1 VTHDPLTP
9 LRIADLVV
17 LAIALPIFLVT
28 GLPILGWVTAAVV
41 WLAWRFIGAYADRKA
56 EASNDPRAVAG
67 IETGSM
73 IGRGWLMGLTIF
85 GAGLAFGDD
94 VGLSAAILAV
104 VLFTVSFTTKLITR
118 PFDAARTKE
127 PTPTR

>member
-9 LRIADLVV
+9 LRYADLGI
-17 LAIALPIFLVT
+17 LAVALPIFLAT
-28 GLPILGWVTAAVV
+28 GLPILGWAVAAVV
-41 WLAWRFIGAYADRKA
+41 WIAWRTIGAYADRKA
-56 EASNDPRAVAG
+56 AASNDPRTVAG

-85 GAGLAFGDD
+85 GAGMAFGDD
-94 VGLSAAILAV
+94 VGLSAAVLAV
-104 VLFTVSFTTKLITR
+104 VLFTVSFTTRLITR
-118 PFDAARTKE
+118 PFDAAHPKE